1 MKHTVITIG
10 RQFGAGGRELGKRLA
25 EALGI
30 AYYDKELLA
39 MEAQKS
45 GLREEFL
52 QQQDE
57 KQVPSLLFSLV
68 MGTRNLTGQP
78 TLEEMVDQ
86 AQREAI
92 LSAAEQGNCVIVG
105 RYADAVLPPEQTLR
119 LFVAADEE
127 QRVQRICVREGL
139 GRQEAK
145 AKMKQMDRSRAYY
158 YEYHTQKKW
167 GYAPSYD
174 LCINLSHISM
184 EQAVHMVLEQVR
196 HREV

>member
-1 MKHTVITIG
+1 MKDVVITIG

-25 EALGI
+25 EVLCI

-39 MEAQKS
+39 MEAKSS
-45 GLREEFL
+45 GLSQEFL

-57 KQVPSLLFSLV
+57 KQVNSLLYSLV

-78 TLEEMVDQ
+78 TLEEMVDK

-92 LSAAEQGNCVIVG
+92 LSAAEQGSCVIVG
-105 RYADAVLPPEQTLR
+105 RYADTILPAERTFR
-119 LFVAADEE
+119 VFVSADEE
-127 QRVQRICVREGL
+127 QRVQRICVRDGI

-145 AKMKQMDRSRAYY
+145 TKMNRMDRSRSYY

-167 GYAPSYD
+167 GQAQNYD
-174 LCINLSHISM
+174 LCINLSKISM
-184 EQAVHMVLEQVR
+184 DQAVHMILQQVQAD
-196 HREV
+196 